1 MLFFERS
8 SRKLQR
14 PALKECGH
22 FRGHFVSSSHR
33 RLPLAMQAAVRQAV
47 VTGFNELARGVGTGL
62 IVAAGSRCPSCS
74 LSCPA
79 CPSLTCGTG
88 YPTAVRDGAAG
99 YEVSFGFVAL
109 IFLVGCLFGGG
120 VVFLAVYDR
129 ASCPSSAARLP
140 RGRVV
145 RHAAI
150 GA

>member
-1 MLFFERS
+1 
-8 SRKLQR
+8 
-14 PALKECGH
+14 
-22 FRGHFVSSSHR
+22 
-33 RLPLAMQAAVRQAV
+33 MQAAVRQAV

-79 CPSLTCGTG
+79 CPSLTCGAG

-99 YEVSFGFVAL
+99 YEVSFGFVVFV
-109 IFLVGCLFGGG
+109 FLVGCLFGGG

-129 ASCPSSAARLP
+129 ASSFPASSRPP

-145 RHAAI
+145 RHSAI
-150 GA
+150 EG